1 MKARLLPEDWA
12 KAKKAIETPLRYFIF
27 VGYKYFFQ
35 VIKIHIYK
43 YISVSIRKAILVAVF
58 AKFHHLAFCFI
69 DESKFHVPK
78 PTAKVLITYLS
89 KIYLMHNS
97 YIV

>member
-1 MKARLLPEDWA
+1 M
-12 KAKKAIETPLRYFIF
+12 
-27 VGYKYFFQ
+27 
-35 VIKIHIYK
+35 
-43 YISVSIRKAILVAVF
+43 YISVSIRNAILVAVF

-69 DESKFHVPK
+69 DESKFHGPK